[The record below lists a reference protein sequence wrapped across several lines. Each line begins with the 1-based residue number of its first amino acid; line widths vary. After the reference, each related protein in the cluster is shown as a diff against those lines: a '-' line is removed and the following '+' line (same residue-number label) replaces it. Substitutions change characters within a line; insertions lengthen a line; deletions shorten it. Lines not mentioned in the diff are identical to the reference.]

1 MTAAKISVHG
11 DRVLVEVH
19 VVPRASRTAIVG
31 THDGRVKVS
40 LAAPPVDGAANAA
53 LVAFFAKAL
62 GRPKRD
68 VELTRGETSRKK
80 TLAIRGVTLAEVT
93 ALVDDSGG

>member
-19 VVPRASRTAIVG
+19 VVPRASQTAIVG

>member
-93 ALVDDSGG
+93 ALVDGSGG